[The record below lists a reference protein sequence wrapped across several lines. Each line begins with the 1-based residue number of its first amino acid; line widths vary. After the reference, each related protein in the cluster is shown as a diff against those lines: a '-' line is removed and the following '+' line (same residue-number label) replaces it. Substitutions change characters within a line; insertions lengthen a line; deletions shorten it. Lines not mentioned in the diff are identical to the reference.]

1 MSIITYIAMTQTI
14 TARQKILSYF
24 MKTRNASAREISRAL
39 KMSAATV
46 RHHLRVLTADGR
58 LEMSFVRGRDRR
70 GRPEKIYSLP
80 RTALGDNLSALGDAV
95 LTEAGATVRME
106 ALAKRL
112 AGESDFASHP
122 IAKRLNLTV
131 EKLNEMK
138 YHARWEAGS
147 QGPRLIFSHCPY
159 AAIIGKHPELCRM
172 DEELLGEL
180 MGDAARQMFKIGKEG
195 SSVCVFAIGR

>member
-1 MSIITYIAMTQTI
+1 MTQII
-14 TARQKILSYF
+14 TARQKVLACF
-24 MKTRNASAREISRAL
+24 MKTRSASAREIARAL

-58 LEMSFVRGRDRR
+58 LEMSFVLRRDGR
-70 GRPEKIYSLP
+70 GRPEKVYSLP
-80 RTALGDNLSALGDAV
+80 RAALGDNLSALGDAV
-95 LTEAGATVRME
+95 LTEAGTTVRME
-106 ALAKRL
+106 ALANRL
-112 AGESDFASHP
+112 AAESNFAGHP

-131 EKLNEMK
+131 EKLNEMN
-138 YHARWEAGS
+138 YHARWEAGP

-172 DEELLGEL
+172 DQELLNKL
-180 MGDAARQMFKIGKEG
+180 MGDAAMQLFKIGKDA